1 MYANVFILIQ
11 TLILDWLDDM
21 PGKTVPLS
29 VRVSDEDAAFLANLE
44 FEDAVTPSEKLRA
57 LLHEAQRR
65 HAGLQD
71 ASEGGLILRDSAQ
84 PARRVVRRLEGKL
97 KQKSDLVLK
106 LYERVPD
113 IMARLIA
120 GPEDKKDPESLKAF
134 EKELTDQICV
144 VMKDLLVLGLSSPV
158 RVYGEE
164 NFKAEIGPVVDL
176 VELIRHHQRN
186 QGKEKSNE

>member
-1 MYANVFILIQ
+1 
-11 TLILDWLDDM
+11 M

-29 VRVSDEDAAFLANLE
+29 VRVSAEDAAFLANLE

-97 KQKSDLVLK
+97 KRKSDLVLK

-120 GPEDKKDPESLKAF
+120 GPEDKTDPESLKAF
-134 EKELTDQICV
+134 ERELTDQICV

-164 NFKAEIGPVVDL
+164 NFRAEIGPVVDL
-176 VELIRHHQRN
+176 VELIRHHQN
-186 QGKEKSNE
+186 QGKEKRNE

>member
-1 MYANVFILIQ
+1 MRILISDG
-11 TLILDWLDDM
+11 LNEM

-29 VRVSDEDAAFLANLE
+29 VRVSDDDAAFLANLE

-84 PARRVVRRLEGKL
+84 PARRVVRRLEGRL
-97 KQKSDLVLK
+97 ERKSDLILK

-120 GPEDKKDPESLKAF
+120 GPENNKDPESLKAF

-164 NFKAEIGPVVDL
+164 NFKAEIGQVINL
-176 VELIRHHQRN
+176 VELIRHHQH
-186 QGKEKSNE
+186 QGKETKDE